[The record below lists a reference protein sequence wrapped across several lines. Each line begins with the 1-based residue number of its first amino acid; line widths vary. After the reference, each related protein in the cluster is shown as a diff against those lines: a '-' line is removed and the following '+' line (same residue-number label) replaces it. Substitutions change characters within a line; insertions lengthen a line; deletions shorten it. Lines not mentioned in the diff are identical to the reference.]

1 MADGGHMYEQEE
13 MISSS
18 IDPFH
23 QIFKLN
29 LLNDFELF

>member
-1 MADGGHMYEQEE
+1 MHEKEGI
-13 MISSS
+13 ISSS

-29 LLNDFELF
+29 LLNDFEVF

>member
-1 MADGGHMYEQEE
+1 MYEQEE

-18 IDPFH
+18 IDLFH
-23 QIFKLN
+23 QILKLN

>member
-1 MADGGHMYEQEE
+1 MYEQEE

-18 IDPFH
+18 IDPFY

-29 LLNDFELF
+29 LLNDFEVF

>member
-1 MADGGHMYEQEE
+1 MGAICMNIEQEE
-13 MISSS
+13 TISSS
-18 IDPFH
+18 IDHFH